1 MYVRN
6 SGTPFG
12 IKGVFYN
19 ARAAIADIARVSPF
33 DTSIEETVSGIVAT
47 LPDTD
52 TSIKFAALCNELECG
67 DFNGQQQVEAILE
80 FAHMT
85 AFAD

>member
-6 SGTPFG
+6 SGSSFG
-12 IKGVFYN
+12 IKGAFYN
-19 ARAAIADIARVSPF
+19 ARAAVDDTARCNPF

-47 LPDTD
+47 LPDLD

-67 DFNGQQQVEAILE
+67 DFNGQQQVEAVFE
-80 FAHMT
+80 FADMT
-85 AFAD
+85 ARHE